1 VVVTEVRRVLNLL
14 STDTPVRQ
22 QTRKR
27 LGRSSVVGGGEGKE
41 GDGGI
46 NLDMDVGTFDVPSGS
61 DAAEF
66 GALNPAEE
74 ARVADRVRKLT
85 ALEAGESHETME
97 SRPCGLGQ
105 LACRQQYAGHA
116 RLWPMPLADAH
127 VRRAGLSLQRAD
139 CRQILAVRLIAA
151 LEADAPRQAAQLQQ
165 WEDAFLS
172 LTDATGESD
181 PDRLVSRFLA
191 DDVSNYAVFAATVA
205 MNDEAS
211 TLQEQL
217 VRVTAE
223 ISQAL
228 DDANAAKAAQ
238 ADALRAQLREAEIAA
253 HDAEERERSLVSEM
267 GAVADKLVALF
278 RLLK

>member
-1 VVVTEVRRVLNLL
+1 VNVPGARARRAFCLRDLCISAETL
-14 STDTPVRQ
+14 PVR
-22 QTRKR
+22 
-27 LGRSSVVGGGEGKE
+27 
-41 GDGGI
+41 I
-46 NLDMDVGTFDVPSGS
+46 
-61 DAAEF
+61 A
-66 GALNPAEE
+66 
-74 ARVADRVRKLT
+74 
-85 ALEAGESHETME
+85 
-97 SRPCGLGQ
+97 
-105 LACRQQYAGHA
+105 
-116 RLWPMPLADAH
+116 
-127 VRRAGLSLQRAD
+127 
-139 CRQILAVRLIAA
+139 AA
-151 LEADAPRQAAQLQQ
+151 LETDAPRQAAQLQQ
-165 WEDAFLS
+165 WEDAFLA

-217 VRVTAE
+217 VRVTAD

-253 HDAEERERSLVSEM
+253 HDAEEREKSLVSEM
-267 GAVADKLVALF
+267 GAVADKLVVLF